1 MPVLSSSTLRA
12 TVTGKFSL
20 WLRRSLC
27 SSDFRSNTVFRHA
40 DRTPK
45 MKLKFS
51 FPANQAWTKPFL
63 RLLRGYRE
71 EIILRGSGQLQFIVS
86 AVEEALKLE
95 CAPEAVSKLEQLKDM
110 LNKKMSL
117 PGTKAQLKPAFFK
130 KKDKDKKKEKKGE
143 DDGEV
148 TDSETRE
155 RVKEWIEES
164 GSMATPT
171 PGHAQPVLL
180 TPGSPS
186 KSAGSARD
194 KHRSGVTSPYPEMES
209 VSNVASPVLSPQD
222 PALPKMHE
230 ALGFKAE
237 TLSAVTPEEMD
248 DEEAVPEGLEKLQ
261 LVVKWGGESTH
272 AARYQ
277 ARDLG
282 DTFKKVCRFLAGLQ
296 H

>member
-1 MPVLSSSTLRA
+1 MTF
-12 TVTGKFSL
+12 T
-20 WLRRSLC
+20 RRC
-27 SSDFRSNTVFRHA
+27 TVFRHA

-71 EIILRGSGQLQFIVS
+71 EIILRGPGQLHFIVS

-95 CAPEAVSKLEQLKDM
+95 CAPEAVNKLEQLKDM
-110 LNKKMSL
+110 LVKKMSL

-130 KKDKDKKKEKKGE
+130 KKDKDKKKEKEKKGND

-164 GSMATPT
+164 GSMSTPT
-171 PGHAQPVLL
+171 PGHAQPMLA
-180 TPGSPS
+180 PGSPS
-186 KSAGSARD
+186 KSSVSAKD
-194 KHRSGVTSPYPEMES
+194 KHRSGITSPYPELES
-209 VSNVASPVLSPQD
+209 ISNVASPVLSPID
-222 PALPKMHE
+222 PALPKTQE
-230 ALGFKAE
+230 ALSAKHE
-237 TLSAVTPEEMD
+237 SMSAVTPEEMD
-248 DEEAVPEGLEKLQ
+248 DEEAIPEGLEKLQ

-282 DTFKKVCRFLAGLQ
+282 DTFKKASRLLFHVFASRNLSRCRSDRIS
-296 H
+296 